1 MRYRR
6 IALIICLALLPAMV
20 LNAQTTRYYV
30 SPSGNDK
37 SSGTEKKPWKTL
49 EYAFGQ
55 IQKAGGDVTLTVMDG
70 EYAPEATLI
79 LSGIKGRKVTVEAA
93 QGATPTIMGERRL
106 SFKKLKGKS
115 MLVADLRAAGVKD
128 YGNPCKR
135 DNLVDLYWKGER
147 QTLARYP
154 NEGFIRAGQARGET
168 FSWEGKNTK
177 EGVFEYKED
186 RISSWIKEKE
196 PYVYG
201 YFCFDWL
208 DSYQKIVSIDP
219 VTKTMTLQEPWHVY
233 GYLSGFRYCGVNLL
247 CELDAPGEYYID
259 RDKGRLYWIP
269 PEGYSAGDE
278 VTVSSFGGEY
288 SLEIIDCED
297 VTVKGLTFSGGRG
310 SAVKVE
316 SSTSVALEDLGIY
329 RYGCDAI
336 KIDQS
341 KGVLV
346 AGCHMETMG
355 HGIIKAYGGDRK
367 TLEPADYRIT
377 NTVARNF
384 SLFKHTYEPA
394 VFFEGCGLKV
404 DHCDLSVCPSSA
416 LRLDGNDILVE
427 YNYFHDLVKES
438 DDQGVIDMWYNYAFR
453 GVVIRYNLFED
464 VHGGSVHGAA
474 GVRFDDMISG
484 QKVYGNIFNR
494 VGDLNFGA
502 VQIHGGK
509 DNLVENNLFYKCHAA
524 VSFSPWSK
532 ENWDGAIDS
541 DKVQKQLYEE
551 VRIDSPLYQ
560 SRYPDLSEDPHS
572 NPNRNKVVRNLV
584 VGCPVLFLRENGQ
597 NFHKNNSALFLGE
610 GAEVLEPLE
619 YYLDPEVLASF
630 GLQPI
635 PWKEIGLSGRPAL
648 LLGD

>member
-1 MRYRR
+1 MRYRHLA
-6 IALIICLALLPAMV
+6 IIICLALLPTIF

-30 SPSGNDK
+30 SPSGSDK
-37 SSGTEKKPWKTL
+37 SFGTEKRPWKTL

-55 IQKAGGDVTLTVMDG
+55 IQKAEGDVTLTVMDG
-70 EYAPEATLI
+70 EYAPEATLA

-93 QGATPTIMGERRL
+93 QGATPRIMGEKRL

-115 MLVADLRAAGVKD
+115 MLVADLKAAGIKD
-128 YGNPCKR
+128 YGSPCKR
-135 DNLVDLYWKGER
+135 ENLVDLYWKGER

-168 FSWEGKNTK
+168 FTWEDKNTK

-233 GYLSGFRYCGVNLL
+233 GYSSGFRYYGVNLF

-278 VTVSSFGGEY
+278 VTVSSFSGEY

-297 VTVKGLTFSGGRG
+297 VAVKGLTFSGGRG
-310 SAVKVE
+310 TAVKVE
-316 SSTSVALEDLGIY
+316 SSTNVALEDLGIY
-329 RYGCDAI
+329 RYGGDAI
-336 KIDQS
+336 IIDHS
-341 KGVLV
+341 KGVTV
-346 AGCHMETMG
+346 SGGHMETMG

-367 TLEPADYRIT
+367 TLEHADYRIT
-377 NTVARNF
+377 NIVARDF

-394 VFFEGCGLKV
+394 VFFEGCGLTV

-416 LRLDGNDILVE
+416 LRLDGSDILVE

-464 VHGGSVHGAA
+464 VRGGSLHGAA

-484 QKVYGNIFNR
+484 QMVYGNIFNN
-494 VGDLNFGA
+494 VGAIHFGA

-509 DNLVENNLFYKCHAA
+509 DNVVDNNVFYNCDFG
-524 VSFSPWSK
+524 VSFSPWGQAL
-532 ENWDGAIDS
+532 WDEALTRPEVV
-541 DKVQKQLYEE
+541 KKLYEDVDINGE
-551 VRIDSPLYQ
+551 LYQ
-560 SRYPDLSEDPHS
+560 SRYPDLAKDIHA
-572 NPNRNKVVRNLV
+572 NVNRNIIINNLV
-584 VGCPVLFLRENGQ
+584 VGCHRMFYDDKGQ
-597 NFHKNNSALFLGE
+597 NYMKNNHGISIGE
-610 GAEVLEPLE
+610 DPVTESLE
-619 YYLDPEVLASF
+619 YYLNPEVLQRF
-630 GLQPI
+630 GLKPI
-635 PWKEIGLSGRPAL
+635 PWKEIGLSDRPAL